1 MAANLLQLQNL
12 KQKIQTKFIVLYMHL
27 FEFHTSMEVVHS
39 WPVFSYYA
47 IVRNKNTTII
57 LQLLFTNIVSTI

>member
-39 WPVFSYYA
+39 IVQLLYFCY
-47 IVRNKNTTII
+47 IVRNKNIT
-57 LQLLFTNIVSTI
+57 